1 VGFILAIGLSACGES
16 NTSSPGAAGSPA
28 SAGAAA
34 GGTASGGTGAG
45 GASAGQS
52 SAGSSAAGAEGK
64 AGSAA
69 NGGASGGAPAVP
81 TAVPSLQCAQGEF
94 VYEGKVGGVAIM
106 ERLTLT
112 GPAAGVSVLGAYSG
126 GVSVVI
132 PDGTTVGAADKL
144 ASGVLVFPAGSAHA
158 GEIWCIDSGSLL
170 AKGKRPSGAL
180 IGHPLGKCPGTAV
193 AGTLHACFDSDQG
206 YCDDA
211 GEPAKRSL
219 GGDLAGK
226 TLESPALG
234 LTTVSSQA
242 WASNTT
248 LFDVMLFAGS
258 VPSAATSA
266 KINGYLIAAE
276 GSPDLGDVYCVGDGD
291 WSKYSDEFVDKA
303 DVATLK
309 QISRVGS
316 CKAAGP
322 VDALNVCIGF

>member
-1 VGFILAIGLSACGES
+1 VACGES
-16 NTSSPGAAGSPA
+16 ASSPGAAGSSS
-28 SAGAAA
+28 SAGATVGGAPSA
-34 GGTASGGTGAG
+34 GNGAG
-45 GASAGQS
+45 GNSAGQTS
-52 SAGSSAAGAEGK
+52 SAGNAAAGK
-64 AGSAA
+64 AGGATG
-69 NGGASGGAPAVP
+69 GGASGGAPAAP
-81 TAVPSLQCAQGEF
+81 SALPSLQCAQGEV
-94 VYEGKVGGVAIM
+94 VYEGKVGGVALT

-132 PDGTTVGAADKL
+132 PDGTVVGGADKL
-144 ASGVLVFPAGSAHA
+144 ASGILVFPAGSAHA

-170 AKGKRPSGAL
+170 AKGNRPSGAL

-211 GEPAKRSL
+211 AEPAKRSL

-234 LTTVSSQA
+234 LTSVTSQA

-248 LFDVMLFAGS
+248 LFDVMLFASS
-258 VPSAATSA
+258 VPSAATGA
-266 KINGYLIAAE
+266 KLNGYLIAAE
-276 GSPDLGDVYCVGDGD
+276 GSPDLGDVYCVGDGE
-291 WSKYSDEFVDKA
+291 WKKYSDNFVDNA
-303 DVATLK
+303 NIATLN